1 MTEAQRDRIERSR
14 RLVDTWL
21 DATLSGD
28 ARRIPTAMAPLNAF
42 IRTAPTDLAS
52 NVRLVGLIMALGD
65 QRAVTDHE
73 SAMLA
78 MT

>member
-1 MTEAQRDRIERSR
+1 
-14 RLVDTWL
+14 
-21 DATLSGD
+21 
-28 ARRIPTAMAPLNAF
+28 MAPLNAF

-52 NVRLVGLIMALGD
+52 NVRLVGLIMALGE